1 MREQLECN
9 ELHLGEVED
18 CVGSVWGFGYGMG
31 YGKMRYIWAW
41 DIDKDMGCG
50 HEMNLGRDGF
60 GMGYVTGT
68 IMAWDMD
75 MVCRHE
81 MTLGWIWD
89 DMNMGCGE

>member
-9 ELHLGEVED
+9 ELHLGEGEE
-18 CVGSVWGFGYGMG
+18 CMESVWGFGYGMG

-60 GMGYVTGT
+60 GMGCG
-68 IMAWDMD
+68 DMS
-75 MVCRHE
+75 
-81 MTLGWIWD
+81 LGWMWD
-89 DMNMGCGE
+89 DTDIGCGE